1 MSNPDSSV
9 DGLYAAFPSA
19 IFIFIVTL
27 ALFQVM
33 SSHASFKWVLWI
45 GVPLLGYI
53 AAVAMNVASQYTAC
67 GGITFGNA
75 ALGGIPSFIAAW
87 IGLIIASF
95 ETCRIPVASVFAPIF
110 VGKTVDVTRNE
121 SNMAVNAV
129 RNSKACCSPKLML
142 EDIEA
147 SVPMIKGLGY
157 GFYLIFAMLFGGIIG
172 TGIAVVC

>member
-9 DGLYAAFPSA
+9 DGLAAAFPSA
-19 IFIFIVTL
+19 IFVFIITL

-45 GVPLLGYI
+45 GVPLLGYLASI
-53 AAVAMNVASQYTAC
+53 GMNVASQYSAC
-67 GGITFGNA
+67 GDITLGNA
-75 ALGGIPSFIAAW
+75 ALGGVPSLIAVW

-95 ETCRIPVASVFAPIF
+95 DVCRIPIATVFAPVFI
-110 VGKTVDVTRNE
+110 GKTVDVSRNE
-121 SNMAVNAV
+121 SNIAINAVNQ
-129 RNSKACCSPKLML
+129 SKSCCTPKLML
-142 EDIEA
+142 SEVEA
-147 SVPMIKGLGY
+147 NVPMIKGLAY